1 MKLAH
6 WLLKIPR
13 LVALLV
19 RYTIDFWLANFT
31 IAKQVLS
38 SDPRISPEVIVIDT
52 EVEKPVEILSLAN
65 MISFTPGTIALE
77 IEPGKR
83 LEVHVLNNAREAR
96 ESIPEKLE
104 RPLLRITR

>member
-1 MKLAH
+1 MNPLN
-6 WLLKIPR
+6 WISKIPR
-13 LVALLV
+13 FVALAV
-19 RYTIDFWLANFT
+19 RYTIDFWSANLT

-38 SDPRISPEVIVIDT
+38 SDPGISPEIIVIDT
-52 EVEKPVEILSLAN
+52 EVEKPVEVLALAN

-83 LEVHVLNNAREAR
+83 LEVHVLNDAEGVREA
-96 ESIPEKLE
+96 IPARLE

>member
-1 MKLAH
+1 MNPVH
-6 WLLKIPR
+6 WPAKIPR
-13 LVALLV
+13 LIVLAV
-19 RYTIDFWLANFT
+19 RYTIDFWSANFT

-38 SDPRISPEVIVIDT
+38 NDPGIAPEIITIDT
-52 EVEKPVEILSLAN
+52 EVEKPIEILALAN

-83 LEVHVLNNAREAR
+83 LEVHVLNDAAGAKQAIPAR
-96 ESIPEKLE
+96 LE